1 MKYRLNRDT
10 RKTSCPNCGTHGS
23 FREYMDVSTGL
34 PLGDDVGFCDK
45 LNRCGW
51 HKTPRQHFESL
62 GLGYP
67 SPAILPP
74 WGNIICEAPFV
85 LRSGGVSSALTIGK
99 NYGALTACLSVARL
113 PWQEVTP
120 ASWSVK
126 MVGAPPK
133 GGWPDKA
140 KKQAAIDLC
149 RRELP
154 LLNLI
159 LPGRR
164 VPHDGIADAGA
175 MCLYAMRG
183 AK

>member
-1 MKYRLNRDT
+1 MTLYGAVDPGKAGAVVIIDEARNPVLVWAADD
-10 RKTSCPNCGTHGS
+10 KGS
-23 FREYMDVSTGL
+23 NDRPAGYLV
-34 PLGDDVGFCDK
+34 GDFDARGFVAELERAVDG
-45 LNRCGW
+45 RPFGG
-51 HKTPRQHFESL
+51 F
-62 GLGYP
+62 
-67 SPAILPP
+67 
-74 WGNIICEAPFV
+74 ICEAPFV

>member
-1 MKYRLNRDT
+1 MTLYGAVDPGKAGAVVIIDDARNPVLVWAADDKGGIDRPAGYL
-10 RKTSCPNCGTHGS
+10 
-23 FREYMDVSTGL
+23 V
-34 PLGDDVGFCDK
+34 GDFDARGFVAELDRAV
-45 LNRCGW
+45 NGRAFGG
-51 HKTPRQHFESL
+51 F
-62 GLGYP
+62 
-67 SPAILPP
+67 
-74 WGNIICEAPFV
+74 ICEAPFV

-99 NYGALTACLSVARL
+99 NYGALTACLSIARL

-120 ASWSVK
+120 ASWSVR